1 MQINNNPS
9 FGARR
14 ISIEMITKNATKNG
28 KKTRKPMEASFI
40 KLNTNSFYDKKYL
53 KPSPKNGEAHLPKIF
68 ISTQQMFLKKIQL
81 KVEFTQ

>member
-40 KLNTNSFYDKKYL
+40 KWLCHNNWL
-53 KPSPKNGEAHLPKIF
+53 IF
-68 ISTQQMFLKKIQL
+68 DEK
-81 KVEFTQ
+81 